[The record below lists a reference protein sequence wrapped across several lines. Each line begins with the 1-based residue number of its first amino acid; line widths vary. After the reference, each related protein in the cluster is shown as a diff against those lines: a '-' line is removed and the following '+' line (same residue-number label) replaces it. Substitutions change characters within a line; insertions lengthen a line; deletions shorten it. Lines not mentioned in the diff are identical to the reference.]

1 MNVLKCFNFI
11 SKNKLYEVK
20 NLSKVSSRTLIC
32 NESDSVGGIDDM
44 ICLSDLTEGSL
55 LWNLKTRYERNQ
67 IYVSKFK
74 KKMNKY
80 YFHY

>member
-1 MNVLKCFNFI
+1 MNVLKYFNFI

-67 IYVSKFK
+67 IYVSKF
-74 KKMNKY
+74 NNIR
-80 YFHY
+80 